1 MKPFSD
7 IPIGELLPQQPPF
20 RFVDSLENY
29 TPESAIV
36 AFTPEVGK
44 NLLMEGEHLAAVG
57 LIEHMAQASA
67 ARVGYI
73 SKCIMH
79 VPVSIG
85 FIGQVRKLEIFR
97 LPQAGER
104 METEVIV
111 RQEVFKITLVD
122 VVVKCGDE
130 IIATA
135 NLKSA
140 LPE

>member
-7 IPIGELLPQQPPF
+7 IPIGEILPQQPPF

-29 TPESAIV
+29 TQESAVV
-36 AFTPEVGK
+36 AFTPALDK
-44 NLLMEGEHLAAVG
+44 NLLMEGDHLAAAG
-57 LIEHMAQASA
+57 LVEHMAQASA

-73 SKCIMH
+73 SKYILH
-79 VPVSIG
+79 IPVSIG
-85 FIGQVRKLEIFR
+85 FIGQVRKLEIKR
-97 LPQAGER
+97 LPREGER
-104 METEVIV
+104 METEVFI

-140 LPE
+140 LP

>member
-44 NLLMEGEHLAAVG
+44 NLLMEGDHLAAAG

-85 FIGQVRKLEIFR
+85 FIGQ
-97 LPQAGER
+97 
-104 METEVIV
+104 TEVIV

>member
-7 IPIGELLPQQPPF
+7 IPIGEILPQQPPF
-20 RFVDSLENY
+20 RFIDTLENY
-29 TPESAIV
+29 TPESATV

-44 NLLMEGEHLAAVG
+44 NLLMEEDHLAAAG

-73 SKCIMH
+73 SKYILH
-79 VPVSIG
+79 IPVSIG
-85 FIGQVRKLEIFR
+85 FIGQVRKLEISR
-97 LPQAGER
+97 LPKAGER
-104 METEVIV
+104 METEVFI